1 MFRQIKGQDHAI
13 QILKTAIEHDRVAQ
27 AYLFHGP
34 DGVGKFMSALYFGMA
49 LNCLSMSEYRPCG
62 VCTSCRKLLN
72 FDHPDFIYLF
82 PTPNLQ
88 MSIDGEIK
96 DKDGLA
102 AYESYI
108 QNKKESPWQQFRFN
122 KATEIRKESVMMLIR
137 RLDLSIFEANF
148 RICLIEDADAMN
160 TQTAN
165 AFLKTLEEPPRNT
178 VMILT
183 TSRLSSMLPT
193 IVSRCQP
200 VYFKP
205 LTRSV
210 TESLLRERFDYD
222 LPTAR
227 GAARIAGGNFETAV
241 KVAEGSA
248 LGLRDLAF
256 KMLAL
261 ANEEKEI
268 EYLNL
273 LDSIKEATNP
283 ESIRHLFAY
292 LGFIANDLAVLRS
305 NPDEITNID
314 RVEEL
319 NQLARVDE
327 ELAEDVLDFLRLI
340 EDYRRKIEGN
350 VNLRLLLVNCFYAL
364 RDLTRA
370 R

>member
-1 MFRQIKGQDHAI
+1 MFRQIQGQDHAI

-34 DGVGKFMSALYFGMA
+34 DGVGKFITALYFGMA
-49 LNCLSMSEYRPCG
+49 LNCLSKSEYRPCG

-88 MSIDGEIK
+88 MSVDGEIK
-96 DKDGLA
+96 DKESLA
-102 AYESYI
+102 SYQAYI
-108 QNKKESPWQQFRFN
+108 QNKKATPWQQFRFN

-137 RLDLSIFEANF
+137 RLDLSIYEANY
-148 RICLIEDADAMN
+148 RICIIEEADTMN
-160 TQTAN
+160 IQTAN

-183 TSRLSSMLPT
+183 TSRLSNLLPT

-210 TESLLRERFDYD
+210 TENLLRERFDYD
-222 LPTAR
+222 LPTSR
-227 GAARIAGGNFETAV
+227 GTARIAGGNFETAV
-241 KVAEGSA
+241 TVAEGSS
-248 LGLRDLAF
+248 LGLRDTAF
-256 KMLAL
+256 KMMSLAKDDREL
-261 ANEEKEI
+261 

-273 LDSIKEATNP
+273 LESIKEATNP
-283 ESIRHLFAY
+283 ESIRHLFGY

-305 NPDEITNID
+305 NPEEITNVD
-314 RVEEL
+314 RIEEL
-319 NQLARVDE
+319 NQLARVDD
-327 ELAEDVLDFLRLI
+327 ELAGDVLTFLNIL

-350 VNLRLLLVNCFYAL
+350 VNLRLILVNNYYAL
-364 RDLTRA
+364 RDLMRGC
-370 R
+370 